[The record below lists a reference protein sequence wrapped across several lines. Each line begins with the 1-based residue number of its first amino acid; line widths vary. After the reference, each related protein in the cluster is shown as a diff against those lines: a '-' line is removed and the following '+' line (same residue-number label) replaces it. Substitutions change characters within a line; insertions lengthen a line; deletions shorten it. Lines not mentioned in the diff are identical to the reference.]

1 MDTNRKK
8 IILKGWF
15 KMLSSLVI
23 IGMIIVTFQTIH
35 SPEHLKGND
44 VQYVVKN
51 EEVVGIIK

>member
-1 MDTNRKK
+1 MKER
-8 IILKGWF
+8 LV
-15 KMLSSLVI
+15 SLDAFRGITI

-51 EEVVGIIK
+51 EEDVGIIK